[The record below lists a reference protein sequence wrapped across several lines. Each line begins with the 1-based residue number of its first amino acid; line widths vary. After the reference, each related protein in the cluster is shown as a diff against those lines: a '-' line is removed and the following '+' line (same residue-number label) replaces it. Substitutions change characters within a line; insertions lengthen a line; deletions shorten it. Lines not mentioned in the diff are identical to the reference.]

1 MAENPHSRNLILT
14 GFMGTGKSTVGR
26 RVAERLGRPF
36 VDMDELIVA
45 RAGMSIP
52 EIFARLGEPAF
63 RQMEAEVCRELA
75 GQSGLVIATGGGT
88 LINPTNRRLM
98 ESGGRVVCLWAS
110 PETVIERLAGEHG
123 RPLLNAP
130 NPLAEARRIL
140 EQRRDAY
147 RSFPWQVDTTGRSIE
162 EVVEAVLRIWRAQ
175 LLNVQLPDSG
185 YAIYILEGALE
196 HAGLLIRRLGSW
208 SGVVIV
214 SNPTVWELYGGR
226 LRTSLASVGLSA
238 VPALMPDG
246 EAFKT
251 LTTVAELYER
261 FLDAGLDRAGLVV
274 ALGGGVVGD
283 TAGFAAA
290 TYMRGVS
297 FVQVPTTLLAM
308 IDASVGGKAGVDL
321 PRGKNLVGAFHQ
333 PRLVIIDPLVLES
346 LPPAQIRQGL
356 AEALKAAVIA
366 DAELFDIL
374 LAGPPWPWPEV
385 IARALQVKIDVV
397 QRDPHERGWRAVL
410 NLGHTA
416 GHALERLSGYAVP
429 HGEAVAAGMMVA
441 AHVAEIMG
449 HCGPALVNRM
459 ALALQQLGLPTGW
472 PGAYPPAQ
480 VLEAMGSDKKR
491 RHGRLRWILP
501 RDIGEVEIAE
511 DVPAEVV
518 LEALRRT
525 SSLSKEGL

>member
-1 MAENPHSRNLILT
+1 MTRETDSRNLILT
-14 GFMGTGKSTVGR
+14 GFMGTGKSTIGR
-26 RVAERLGRPF
+26 RVAERIGRLF

-63 RQMEAEVCRELA
+63 RQMEAGVCRELA

-88 LINPTNRRLM
+88 LINPANRRLM

-130 NPLAEARRIL
+130 DPLAEARRIL
-140 EQRRDAY
+140 EQRRAVY
-147 RSFPWQVDTTGRSIE
+147 SSFPWQVDTTGRSIE
-162 EVVEAVLRIWRAQ
+162 EVVEAVIRIWRARV
-175 LLNVQLPDSG
+175 LNMQLPDSG
-185 YAIYILEGALE
+185 YDIYILEGALE
-196 HAGLLIRRLGSW
+196 HAGLLIRRLGDW
-208 SGVVIV
+208 SRVVIV
-214 SNPTVWELYGGR
+214 SNPTVWKFYGER
-226 LRTSLASVGLSA
+226 LRTRLEVIGLSA
-238 VPALMPDG
+238 VPALIPDG
-246 EAFKT
+246 ESFKT
-251 LTTVAELYER
+251 LETVAELYER

-283 TAGFAAA
+283 AAGFAAA

-308 IDASVGGKAGVDL
+308 IDASVGGKTGVDL

-356 AEALKAAVIA
+356 SEALKAAIIA
-366 DAELFDIL
+366 DAGLFDIL
-374 LAGPPWPWPEV
+374 AAGPPWPWPEV

-397 QRDPHERGWRAVL
+397 QRDPHEQGWRAVL

-416 GHALERLSGYAVP
+416 GHALERLSGYAMP
-429 HGEAVAAGMMVA
+429 HGEAVAVGMMVA
-441 AHVAEIMG
+441 THIAEIMG
-449 HCGPALVNRM
+449 YCAPALVGRISS
-459 ALALQQLGLPTGW
+459 ALQKLGLPIRW
-472 PGAYPPAQ
+472 PGTYTPEQ

-491 RHGRLRWILP
+491 RHGRMRWILP
-501 RDIGEVEIAE
+501 RDIGKVEIVE
-511 DVPAEVV
+511 DVPAEAV

-525 SSLSKEGL
+525 CITA

>member
-1 MAENPHSRNLILT
+1 MRGTADSRNLVLT

-26 RVAERLGRPF
+26 RVAEQLGRPF
-36 VDMDELIVA
+36 VDMDELIVQ

-52 EIFARLGEPAF
+52 EIFARWGEPAF
-63 RQMEAEVCRELA
+63 RQMEAELCRELA

-88 LINPTNRRLM
+88 LVNPANRQAM
-98 ESGGRVVCLWAS
+98 EAGGRVVCLWAS
-110 PETVIERLAGEHG
+110 PEEVIERLAGEHG

-130 NPLAEARRIL
+130 DPLAEARRIL
-140 EQRRDAY
+140 EERRSAY
-147 RSFPWQVDTTGRSIE
+147 SALAWHVDTTGRPVE
-162 EVVEAVLRIWRAQ
+162 EVVEAVLRIWHAH
-175 LLNVQLPDSG
+175 LLRVELADSP
-185 YAIYILEGALE
+185 YDIYILEGVLE
-196 HAGLLIRRLGSW
+196 QAGFLIRRLGNW

-214 SNPTVWELYGGR
+214 SNPTVWALYGER
-226 LRTSLASVGLSA
+226 LCASLRAAGLEA
-238 VPALMPDG
+238 RPALMPDG
-246 EAFKT
+246 ESFKT
-251 LTTVAELYER
+251 LETAASLYEQ

-283 TAGFAAA
+283 VAGFAAA
-290 TYMRGVS
+290 TYMRGVP

-308 IDASVGGKAGVDL
+308 IDASVGGKTGVDL

-333 PRLVIIDPLVLES
+333 PRLVLIDPLVLES
-346 LPPAQIRQGL
+346 LPPAQVWQGL
-356 AEALKAAVIA
+356 AEALKAAIIA
-366 DAELFDIL
+366 DPVLFDIL
-374 LAGPPWPWPEV
+374 TAGPPWPWPEV

-397 QRDPHERGWRAVL
+397 QRDPHEQGWRAVL

-441 AHVAEIMG
+441 VHIAEMIG
-449 HCGPALVNRM
+449 CCAPALAERI
-459 ALALQQLGLPTGW
+459 AAALQHLGLPAGW
-472 PGAYPPAQ
+472 PGTYAPEQ
-480 VLEAMGSDKKR
+480 VLEAMASDKKR

-501 RDIGEVEIAE
+501 RAIGEVEIAE

-525 SSLSKEGL
+525 RITTS